1 MQEIVL
7 FSALLSEMTF
17 TWYNE
22 PKNWSVN
29 QTTINVHTDK
39 NTDFW
44 RKTHYGFERDSGHF
58 YYHSLPGDQSFTV
71 TVNVRGKY
79 NTLYDQG
86 GLMLRTD
93 ENNWIKCGVEYVDGQ
108 QFASVVVTVNGWSDW
123 SVVPINT
130 PEVLKLRAR
139 REKEAVHIDFAESE
153 EGNFQM
159 MRLAYLPI
167 TKRSKAM
174 LTGIMCASPNNIT
187 QGFDISFENLNIT
200 KMAFWRAGSLFS
212 SSTSSTTTNSNTVTQ
227 EMIERLCDRLQSAT
241 RSEDR
246 RDAVRGLKGLSKKC
260 KLEVGTQSMNL
271 LANTLQGDRTDLDL
285 IQLALE
291 TLANVV
297 TYETG
302 NDDEQANLPQDITV
316 QFTELYIK
324 DKTHVHAALELI
336 EETDFNVRRSAI
348 RFLTALLTNCT
359 KELQDI
365 ILESGPMG
373 VSKLVDLLQDERE
386 VIRNDA
392 LLLLQ
397 ILTRYNTNIQK
408 IVAFE
413 NGFERLFEILASEGG
428 SDGLVTVEDCL
439 SVLLNLLQ
447 NNASNQSYF
456 REGSYIRRLVDFF
469 ELGSIGEKRWSAQK
483 VTNVH
488 LLLQTIRILVSP
500 TNSHQNILA
509 CQRSVSQ
516 CGLLHRLCVMLTLT
530 TIPADV
536 LAETIN
542 TIGDVV
548 RGNAENQQFLGSVM
562 NTTGEIQQPVLF
574 NLLYTMVAGEKQSFP
589 LRISILYCLQCYL
602 YKNDLGKSLIV
613 QTLLPQTENVANQ
626 YTLGHLLIIGYL
638 SKDNVASWCSGI
650 ALAHLI
656 ADNQQFK
663 EAILKVVL
671 AVDQAQAGAKT
682 LMEISTDLLANSSSS
697 FHTRVAVLIFLCTW
711 LSNCS
716 LAVQTFLSIQ
726 NSISYLISQICGQL
740 VADDREILIQSLCSF
755 ALGLCLVFNN
765 NQTPSYTTES
775 LERLINKRIG
785 IDLFQEKLETLSKS
799 EYYSK
804 TLQKPQ
810 LKLSKTNDMILDYEF
825 ARLYKALEGSI
836 TRMLTSRQ
844 MNSTE
849 NSLIGPLSTNLYE
862 QQTSTMMTHYHDL
875 IRKQDQQINTYKQQE
890 KQFIDES
897 QIYKKKMLDLEQ
909 KLQEVKDQYSLLKI
923 STKQGPDTH
932 NELATICEQQR
943 RELEYLRSFVTQHQ
957 QHYNSTQPIENGIE
971 HLNFNNTEN
980 HNMQNDRKLQASER
994 AALTARITE
1003 LQEKVNA
1010 FEDRY
1015 ATQNDEIARLQ
1026 LENGV
1031 LQEKITNEKRKV
1043 SILEGV
1049 ESQMHG
1055 LIDDKARC
1063 DSEYQKLNSVYQQN
1077 LNEQNDLLVLCSSY
1091 EDQLTTCRNIIQS
1104 AGLTVPKF
1112 LLDLDNN

>member
-1 MQEIVL
+1 
-7 FSALLSEMTF
+7 
-17 TWYNE
+17 
-22 PKNWSVN
+22 
-29 QTTINVHTDK
+29 
-39 NTDFW
+39 
-44 RKTHYGFERDSGHF
+44 
-58 YYHSLPGDQSFTV
+58 
-71 TVNVRGKY
+71 
-79 NTLYDQG
+79 
-86 GLMLRTD
+86 
-93 ENNWIKCGVEYVDGQ
+93 
-108 QFASVVVTVNGWSDW
+108 
-123 SVVPINT
+123 
-130 PEVLKLRAR
+130 
-139 REKEAVHIDFAESE
+139 
-153 EGNFQM
+153 
-159 MRLAYLPI
+159 
-167 TKRSKAM
+167 
-174 LTGIMCASPNNIT
+174 
-187 QGFDISFENLNIT
+187 
-200 KMAFWRAGSLFS
+200 MAFWRGGSLFS
-212 SSTSSTTTNSNTVTQ
+212 SSTSSTPTNNSTIAQ
-227 EMIERLCDRLQSAT
+227 ETIERLCDRLQLAT
-241 RSEDR
+241 RNEDR
-246 RDAVRGLKGLSKKC
+246 RDAVRGLKALSKKC
-260 KLEVGTQSMNL
+260 KLEVGTQSMTL
-271 LANTLQGDRTDLDL
+271 LANILQGDRTDLDL

-291 TLANVV
+291 TLANIV

-324 DKTHVHAALELI
+324 NKEYVHAALELI
-336 EETDFNVRRSAI
+336 EETDFNVRRTAI
-348 RFLTALLTNCT
+348 RFLSSLLTNCT

-397 ILTRYNTNIQK
+397 MLTRSNTNIQK

-413 NGFERLFEILASEGG
+413 NGFERLFEILVSEGG
-428 SDGLVTVEDCL
+428 SDGVVTVEDCL

-456 REGSYIRRLVDFF
+456 REGSYIRRLVAFF
-469 ELGSIGEKRWSAQK
+469 ELNSIGERRWSAQK

-488 LLLQTIRILVSP
+488 LLLQTIRTLVSP

-509 CQRSVSQ
+509 CQRTVSQ

-548 RGNAENQQFLGSVM
+548 RGNTENQQFLGSVM
-562 NTTGEIQQPVLF
+562 NTTGEVQQPVLF

-602 YKNDLGKSLIV
+602 YKNDFGKSMIV
-613 QTLLPQTENVANQ
+613 QTLLPQTENAANQ

-638 SKDNVASWCSGI
+638 SKDIVASWSSGI

-656 ADNQQFK
+656 ADSQQFK

-671 AVDQAQAGAKT
+671 AVDQAQTGAKT
-682 LMEISTDLLANSSSS
+682 LMEISIDLLQNPSSS
-697 FHTRVAVLIFLCTW
+697 FHTRIAVLIFICTW

-716 LAVQTFLSIQ
+716 LAVQTFVSIQ
-726 NSISYLISQICGQL
+726 NSISYLISQICAQL

-755 ALGLCLVFNN
+755 ALGLCLIFNN
-765 NQTPSYTTES
+765 NQIPSYTTES

-799 EYYSK
+799 EYYAK

-810 LKLSKTNDMILDYEF
+810 LKISKTNDMILDYEF
-825 ARLYKALEGSI
+825 ARLYKTYEGSI
-836 TRMLTSRQ
+836 TRMLITGQ
-844 MNSTE
+844 MSSNEKSF
-849 NSLIGPLSTNLYE
+849 IDPISTNIYN
-862 QQTSTMMTHYHDL
+862 QQTSTVMTHYHDL
-875 IRKQDQQINTYKQQE
+875 IRKQDQQINAYKQQE
-890 KQFIDES
+890 KQFIEES
-897 QIYKKKMLDLEQ
+897 YIYKKKITDLEQ

-932 NELATICEQQR
+932 DELRTICEQQR
-943 RELEYLRSFVTQHQ
+943 IELEYLRNIVV
-957 QHYNSTQPIENGIE
+957 YSTTATAFHFDEFAKSRSTLPIQRMHFLCENLAKKYDWLESRSMRLFHNKLENGVE
-971 HLNFNNTEN
+971 QLNLSNNQN
-980 HNMQNDRKLQASER
+980 HNIQNDGRIPVGER
-994 AALTARITE
+994 AALAARITE

-1010 FEDRY
+1010 FDEKY

-1031 LQEKITNEKRKV
+1031 LQEKIANEKRKV
-1043 SILEGV
+1043 SILESL
-1049 ESQMHG
+1049 ESQMQG
-1055 LIDDKARC
+1055 LIDEKARL
-1063 DSEYQKLNSVYQQN
+1063 DNEYQKLNIAYQQN
-1077 LNEQNDLLVLCSSY
+1077 LTEQNDLLVLCSTY

-1104 AGLTVPKF
+1104 AGLTVPSF
-1112 LLDLDNN
+1112 LLELDNTE